1 MVLYLN
7 ELIVFIFSKTLFK
20 NKVVCWH
27 VNRELAGRREHV
39 VNLCR
44 LLLHLSV
51 IATIIRP
58 TSHHAVALRPPSKV
72 LYLLV
77 DGRVRAALFG

>member
-20 NKVVCWH
+20 NKVVSWH
-27 VNRELAGRREHV
+27 MNRELACRRKHV

-44 LLLHLSV
+44 LLLQLSV
-51 IATIIRP
+51 IATIIRAAG
-58 TSHHAVALRPPSKV
+58 HHAVALRPRSKI

-77 DGRVRAALFG
+77 DG